1 MRRPTWP
8 GCARHATAVLAVF
21 ALAAGAASPS
31 PTQPSSPSKIDPR
44 TAPFIEGEIL
54 VKFRSETPAAS
65 RGALRLD
72 VAGSVRRRFASG
84 AELWRLG
91 PGIAVPDALA
101 RVKNMPGVEYAEPN
115 YIVHAAK
122 TPDDPFFPQ
131 QYALT
136 NTGQKGGAAGSDIDA
151 ASAWD
156 ISTGG
161 ASILVAVL
169 DTGIDVDHP
178 DLAPNLWTNPDEIP
192 GNLVDD
198 DGNGLVDDVHGW
210 DYVNHDDDPHD
221 DYGHGTH
228 VAGILAA
235 AGDNGVGIAGVAWRA
250 SILPLKFLDQSGS
263 GTTSD
268 AISAIDYAA
277 ARGARIIN
285 ASWGGG
291 GFSMAMLD
299 AIRDAA
305 THQVLF
311 VAAAGNDATD
321 SDQIP
326 FFPAGFDSPNI
337 IAVAA
342 SDRSDRLAP
351 FSNHGRTT
359 VDLAAPGVEIYS
371 TLPGGAYGF
380 SSGTSMATPHV
391 SGVAALILG
400 FAPGMSA
407 ESLRRRLLDHAEPVA
422 ALADEVA
429 TAARLNAYQCLLGA
443 ERIPPG
449 PVVDLRVAESL
460 SDGLVL
466 RFTSPGDDLASG
478 APATYDLRISESPF
492 DASGFE
498 AAPRFAV
505 PGVPLP
511 FGSTETKEIG
521 GLEPSRTYHLGLRA
535 IDEWGN
541 IGPAAFATATT
552 LPPPALQA
560 TPDSFSASLLS
571 GTTGTAVLTLR
582 NTGEGT
588 LDWSAQRPILRPVV
602 RRAGTPVPERWG
614 GPDGFGYVFSDSDEP
629 DGPVFAWEDIIPTG
643 RTAIIAGDDLL
654 SEPIPLG
661 FSFPFYGQTFD
672 SVRIATNGF
681 LTFTAADPT
690 FVNQSLPSPGAPG
703 NLVAGFWDDL
713 LVPGLQNA
721 VYLAA
726 PHAFTVQ
733 YDEVLRIGGGGPYTF
748 QITLFDSGEIQFQY
762 LEMSNLEDT
771 ATIGVQDDSGSAG
784 LSIAFDAPYVHDR
797 LAVRLRTQ
805 KDWVRAAPQSGRL
818 RRGESAPVTLTFDA
832 SRLGA
837 GPYEGWLPIGT
848 NDPESRRVEFPLNL
862 SVEDARAIAAEPAA
876 VDFGTVLVGHPWQSS
891 AEIVNNGS
899 LPLSVLAVVP
909 DDPTVRAAFAP
920 LVLAPGERGALPL
933 EWHPVAL
940 GGLRAHLHIDSDA
953 VNASPLIVPLDGL
966 ALNREIAAEPAAID
980 FGTVLLGHQRE
991 SEAGIVNGGG
1001 LPLSVGAVVSDD
1013 STVRTTFAPL
1023 VLAPGERG
1031 TIHLEWHP
1039 LALGGLHAHLRIDSD
1054 AANASPLIVPL
1065 DGFALNLP
1073 PDAAAIWPPA
1083 HIECTS
1089 PSGTDVVFDATPSR
1103 DDEAPPDSSGIVLYE
1118 WIEDPGSAGER
1129 LLGTGAR
1136 LARTLPPG
1144 THRLELRVTDI
1155 HGGVGTTR
1163 GTVTVADTTPPELTL
1178 AVSPSV
1184 LWPPNHRMVP
1194 VNVTLSAG
1202 DACSSAVSVRLA
1214 GITSSEPDDAPG
1226 SADGQTTGD
1235 AVVIETGQPATRL
1248 LLRAE
1253 RSALGSGRAYTMRYV
1268 VTDAAGLTTEREAVI
1283 PVQRPAA
1290 QARSDRHGSR

>member
-1 MRRPTWP
+1 MHRPTRP
-8 GCARHATAVLAVF
+8 GSARHATAAAIALAV
-21 ALAAGAASPS
+21 AAGAASPAA
-31 PTQPSSPSKIDPR
+31 PSPSPSPPAKTDPR
-44 TAPFIEGEIL
+44 APQFAEGEIL
-54 VKFRSETPAAS
+54 VKFQSDALGAA

-91 PGIAVPDALA
+91 AGVSVPDALA
-101 RVKNMPGVEYAEPN
+101 RLKGAPGIEYAEPD
-115 YIVHAAK
+115 YIVHATK

-131 QYALT
+131 QYALA

-169 DTGIDVDHP
+169 DTGIDMDHP

-210 DYVNHDDDPHD
+210 DFVNHDDDPHD

-228 VAGILAA
+228 VAGIIAA
-235 AGDNGVGIAGVAWRA
+235 AGDNSVGISGVAWRA

-277 ARGARIIN
+277 AKGARVLN

-305 THQVLF
+305 THQALF

-342 SDRSDRLAP
+342 SDRNDRLAP

-371 TLPGGAYGF
+371 TLPGDAYGF

-407 ESLRRRLLDHAEPVA
+407 ESLRRRILDHAEPVA
-422 ALADEVA
+422 ALQDKVA
-429 TAARLNAYQCLLGA
+429 TAARLNAFQCLLGA
-443 ERIPPG
+443 ERLSPG
-449 PVVDLRVAESL
+449 PVGDLLVAEPL

-466 RFTSPGDDLASG
+466 RFTSPGDDPASG
-478 APATYDLRISESPF
+478 APATYDLRISEAPF
-492 DASGFE
+492 DASGFD
-498 AAPRFAV
+498 AAPRFTV
-505 PGVPLP
+505 PGAPLP
-511 FGSTETKEIG
+511 FGSIETKEIG
-521 GLEPSRTYHLGLRA
+521 GLDPSHTYHVGLRA

-560 TPDSFSASLLS
+560 APDSFSAALSS
-571 GTTGTAVLTLR
+571 GTRTTAVLTLR

-588 LDWSAQRPILRPVV
+588 LDWSAQRPILRPVI
-602 RRAGTPVPERWG
+602 RRGDGPRPERWG

-629 DGPVFAWEDIIPTG
+629 DGPVFAWEDITSTG

-661 FSFPFYGQTFD
+661 FSFPFYGRTFD
-672 SVRIATNGF
+672 TVRISTNGF
-681 LTFTAADPT
+681 LTFTPADPT
-690 FVNQSLPSPGAPG
+690 FVNQALPSPGAPG

-721 VYLAA
+721 VFLAT

-733 YDEVLRIGGGGPYTF
+733 YDEVLRINGGGPYTF
-748 QITLFDSGEIQFQY
+748 QIILFDSGEIQFQY

-771 ATIGVQDDSGSAG
+771 ATIGIQDDSGSAG
-784 LSIAFDAPYVHDR
+784 LAIAFDAPYVHDR
-797 LAVRLRTQ
+797 LAVRLTTQ
-805 KDWVRAAPQSGRL
+805 KDWIRAAPSSGRL
-818 RRGESAPVTLTFDA
+818 RSGESAPVALTFDA
-832 SRLGA
+832 SGLAR
-837 GPYEGWLPIGT
+837 GPYEGLLPIGT
-848 NDPESRRVEFPLNL
+848 NDPDRGRVEFPLSL
-862 SVEDARAIAAEPAA
+862 SVEDGRAIAAAPVAI
-876 VDFGTVLVGHPWQSS
+876 DFGTVLVGHPWQSGL
-891 AEIVNNGS
+891 EIVNSGN
-899 LPLSVLAVVP
+899 LPLTVRAVAP
-909 DDPTVRAAFAP
+909 DDPTVRVTFAP
-920 LVLAPGERGALPL
+920 FVLRPGDGQTLPL
-933 EWHPVAL
+933 EWHP
-940 GGLRAHLHIDSDA
+940 
-953 VNASPLIVPLDGL
+953 
-966 ALNREIAAEPAAID
+966 
-980 FGTVLLGHQRE
+980 T
-991 SEAGIVNGGG
+991 
-1001 LPLSVGAVVSDD
+1001 
-1013 STVRTTFAPL
+1013 
-1023 VLAPGERG
+1023 
-1031 TIHLEWHP
+1031 
-1039 LALGGLHAHLRIDSD
+1039 ALGGLHAALRIDSD
-1054 AANASPLIVPL
+1054 AGNDPSLVVPL
-1065 DGFALNLP
+1065 SGFALNLP

-1083 HIECTS
+1083 RIECAS
-1089 PSGTDVVFDATPSR
+1089 PSGSDVVFDATPSV
-1103 DDEAPPDSSGIVLYE
+1103 DDDGASPDTSGIALYE
-1118 WIEDPGSAGER
+1118 WIENPGTPGEA

-1136 LARTLPPG
+1136 LATTLPPG
-1144 THRLELRVTDI
+1144 AHHLQLRVTDI
-1155 HGGVGTTR
+1155 HGGIGRTET
-1163 GTVTVADTTPPELTL
+1163 TVTVADTTPPEIALD
-1178 AVSPSV
+1178 ASPSV
-1184 LWPPNHRMVP
+1184 LWPPNHRLVP
-1194 VNVTLSAG
+1194 VNVSLSAR
-1202 DACSSAVSVRLA
+1202 DTCSSAVTVRLT
-1214 GITSSEPDDAPG
+1214 GILSSEPDDAPG

-1235 AVVIETGQPATRL
+1235 ALVIETGQPETRL

-1253 RSALGSGRAYTMRYV
+1253 RSATGPGRVYTIRYE
-1268 VTDAAGLTTEREAVI
+1268 VTDAAGLTTERDAV
-1283 PVQRPAA
+1283 VTVNRPAA
-1290 QARSDRHGSR
+1290 QARGERHGRR